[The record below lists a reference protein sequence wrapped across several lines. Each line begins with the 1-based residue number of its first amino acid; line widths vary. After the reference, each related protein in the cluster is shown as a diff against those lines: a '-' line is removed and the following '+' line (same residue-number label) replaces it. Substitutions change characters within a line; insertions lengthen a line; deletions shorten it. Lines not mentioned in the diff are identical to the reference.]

1 MATLNV
7 VHYFWSKTR
16 RISMW
21 FLLTSHTEVSV
32 NVLSGRKTLV
42 SRASWPAWRRTLSA
56 NDFLWPPSWSSH
68 FRGSHGLKC
77 WWRYVIN
84 VTKCFFFLH
93 RRVTNLRIRF
103 CFPEYIEKD
112 DTRLSGWGHCHK
124 GFQRAKKGDRH
135 RLLWPVGA
143 LSLLTVITTLAFVFL
158 DHQRM

>member
-1 MATLNV
+1 ME
-7 VHYFWSKTR
+7 
-16 RISMW
+16 
-21 FLLTSHTEVSV
+21 LLLLPSHSDTSV

-42 SRASWPAWRRTLSA
+42 SQASWPAWRRTPSA

-68 FRGSHGLKC
+68 FRGSQGLKC

-84 VTKCFFFLH
+84 AAKWFFFLH
-93 RRVTNLRIRF
+93 WCVITLQKCI
-103 CFPEYIEKD
+103 CFPEYLEKD
-112 DTRLSGWGHCHK
+112 DARLSGWGHCHK

-143 LSLLTVITTLAFVFL
+143 VLLLTVITMLAFVLL